1 MTKQEAL
8 RYFRKNVLPYIRSKD
23 RTAIREAWNNL
34 MDSMYHD
41 GQISERSYQT
51 WVGPSEGKTRQN
63 PQPKKSSTRRARIDR
78 KGTAKPRSRIVGRF
92 PEGQC
97 IGPFSTPP
105 GGYEY
110 RESKPQRKTG
120 RDAAPNINRPVPP
133 TAGCPVGTQAQTLI
147 LSKTFFNQREAES
160 WIIRHDFRISKIDE
174 TTNSWRFRQQPPE
187 WFEKRSFRTIRLRP
201 GVQAVIGC
209 PRD

>member
-51 WVGPSEGKTRQN
+51 WVGPPEGNSQV
-63 PQPKKSSTRRARIDR
+63 KKSRRN
-78 KGTAKPRSRIVGRF
+78 P
-92 PEGQC
+92 
-97 IGPFSTPP
+97 
-105 GGYEY
+105 
-110 RESKPQRKTG
+110 G
-120 RDAAPNINRPVPP
+120 RDLQSNINP
-133 TAGCPVGTQAQTLI
+133 GCPVGTQVQTLV
-147 LSKTFFNQREAES
+147 LSKTFFNQREAKN
-160 WIIRHDFRISKIDE
+160 WIGRHDFRISKIDE

-209 PRD
+209 PLD